1 MGILVADEGAFQQGL
16 VLWLGQEKSV
26 GSSEAAAS
34 SRVIH
39 VSCSIFGFAAFNNG
53 HHDEK

>member
-26 GSSEAAAS
+26 GSAEAAAS
-34 SRVIH
+34 SWIVH
-39 VSCSIFGFAAFNNG
+39 VACSTFSNG
-53 HHDEK
+53 HYDEN